1 MNLDTKGITQGGLSV
16 LPFSY
21 LLVCPVVVTMCILSS
36 QHHQQFRWDREYHPS
51 WGSKD
56 ICKWKT
62 YFGTH
67 GITSCKLAAAKMW
80 EIVWLWASDLVFL
93 SRVLSSV
100 RSVVNGMKDFLVLT
114 FSYFTNCLPL
124 RRDRSS
130 VMVGGPA
137 PKELSTSSSIMCLGK
152 SWALESG
159 QTGSKPWPCH
169 LPYDL
174 WKVIKLGVIACHPC
188 QDTFES
194 ISIIILGEQAWTIL
208 LKAKQDVWSLGKY
221 PVFQEG

>member
-1 MNLDTKGITQGGLSV
+1 MNLTTTGITQGGLSV
-16 LPFSY
+16 LPLSY
-21 LLVCPVVVTMCILSS
+21 LLVCPVIVTVCILSS
-36 QHHQQFRWDREYHPS
+36 QHCQQFWWDSEYHPS

-67 GITSCKLAAAKMW
+67 GITSCKLTAAKMW
-80 EIVWLWASDLVFL
+80 EIVWLWARDLVFL
-93 SRVLSSV
+93 SPVLSSV

-114 FSYFTNCLPL
+114 FFYFTNRLPL
-124 RRDRSS
+124 CRDHSS

-137 PKELSTSSSIMCLGK
+137 PKELSTSSIDVCPGK

-159 QTGSKPWPCH
+159 PTGSKPWPCH

-174 WKVIKLGVIACHPC
+174 WKVIKLSGWLHVTHVR
-188 QDTFES
+188 T
-194 ISIIILGEQAWTIL
+194 L
-208 LKAKQDVWSLGKY
+208 LRAL
-221 PVFQEG
+221 